1 MKILKSNDTNHYL
14 KVIPRF
20 NPTLSLTL
28 ELKNE
33 ATKATEILNLFYIF
47 ENGILN
53 INFNYNFVN
62 KSSFQFKIIQD
73 NEIIYRGKLFI
84 TNQTNLQDY
93 ECRNNSI

>member
-1 MKILKSNDTNHYL
+1 MKVLKSTDTNHTL
-14 KVIPRF
+14 RVIPRF
-20 NPTLSLTL
+20 NPTISLTL

-33 ATKATEILNLFYIF
+33 ATKATEILNLLYIF
-47 ENGILN
+47 ENGILT
-53 INFNYNFVN
+53 INFDYNFVN

-93 ECRNNSI
+93 ECRNSSI